1 MWSPNKTECLL
12 GTSSTRKFSK
22 RVSNL
27 SNFSLI
33 WSYLNVKNCSYFDP
47 DKMVQDSIVIECNAT
62 KTRRRLIQE
71 GSDLTL
77 EKAIDIVRTDEISKA
92 QFESMK
98 KRKVPVS
105 IEDKIKGELDRM
117 EQTGLIVIQTVP
129 MIIQEKPNRPW
140 AKIGRDLFE
149 FNGSHY
155 LLSVDYYSRWIEIG
169 KLDNLTSN
177 NVICQM

>member
-1 MWSPNKTECLL
+1 MFARYKFHQEVQQEGESFEQFLIDLKLL
-12 GTSSTRKFSK
+12 
-22 RVSNL
+22 
-27 SNFSLI
+27 
-33 WSYLNVKNCSYFDP
+33 VKDCDYVDP
-47 DKMVQDSIVIECNAT
+47 DEMVRNRVIIGCNAT

-117 EQTGLIVIQTVP
+117 EQTGVIVIQTVP
-129 MIIQEKPNRPW
+129 MIIQEKPNRP
-140 AKIGRDLFE
+140 
-149 FNGSHY
+149 
-155 LLSVDYYSRWIEIG
+155 
-169 KLDNLTSN
+169 
-177 NVICQM
+177 

>member
-1 MWSPNKTECLL
+1 
-12 GTSSTRKFSK
+12 
-22 RVSNL
+22 
-27 SNFSLI
+27 
-33 WSYLNVKNCSYFDP
+33 
-47 DKMVQDSIVIECNAT
+47 MVQDSIVIECNAT

-117 EQTGLIVIQTVP
+117 EQTGVIVIQTVP
-129 MIIQEKPNRPW
+129 MIIQEKPNRP
-140 AKIGRDLFE
+140 
-149 FNGSHY
+149 
-155 LLSVDYYSRWIEIG
+155 
-169 KLDNLTSN
+169 
-177 NVICQM
+177 